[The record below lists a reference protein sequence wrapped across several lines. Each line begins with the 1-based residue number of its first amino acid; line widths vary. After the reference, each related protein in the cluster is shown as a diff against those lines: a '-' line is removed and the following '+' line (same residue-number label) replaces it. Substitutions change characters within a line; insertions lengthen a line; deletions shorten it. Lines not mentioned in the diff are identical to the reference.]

1 MIVLS
6 KRNAIRRLAE
16 QIGRTQ
22 KRMNT
27 IGKQRENA
35 WKLYNS
41 RLDALH
47 TKKVNGE
54 VSIGLMKLQL
64 QELRQSSFKGRGR
77 K

>member
-1 MIVLS
+1 MELT
-6 KRNAIRRLAE
+6 KRNRIRRLAE
-16 QIGRTQ
+16 QISRTQ
-22 KRMNT
+22 KRINSME
-27 IGKQRENA
+27 KQRANA

-41 RLDALH
+41 RLDAIH

-64 QELRQSSFKGRGR
+64 QELRRSSFKGRTR